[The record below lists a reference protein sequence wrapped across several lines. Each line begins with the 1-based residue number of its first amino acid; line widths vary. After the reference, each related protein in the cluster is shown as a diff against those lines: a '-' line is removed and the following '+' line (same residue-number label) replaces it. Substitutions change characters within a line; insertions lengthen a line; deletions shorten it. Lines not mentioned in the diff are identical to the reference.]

1 MTSAAIDVHFPF
13 IIITYTFIFLCSDIW
28 NLGDYCRKTQKEYEA
43 KGMHCRRSC
52 VPDKILRKNDDGTE
66 SPCAKRMKVSN
77 DPDIYSRSIA
87 FFRAHYTCKDLPK
100 VILHAY
106 AHKQGMDIPKY
117 ATNQEDRLFQTVIT
131 FQDKKYA
138 SSYWEKNKR
147 FAEQGAA
154 LVCLLGIGL
163 VKEEDLIKKGCL
175 LNT

>member
-1 MTSAAIDVHFPF
+1 M
-13 IIITYTFIFLCSDIW
+13 
-28 NLGDYCRKTQKEYEA
+28 GDYCRKIQREYEE

-52 VPDKILRKNDDGTE
+52 VPDKILRQHGNGTDG
-66 SPCAKRMKVSN
+66 PCAKRIKISD
-77 DPDIYSRSIA
+77 DPNIYTKSIA
-87 FFRAHYTCKDLPK
+87 FFRAHYSNKDMPK
-100 VILHAY
+100 VVLHTY
-106 AHKQGMDIPKY
+106 ASKKGLKNPTYVTQ
-117 ATNQEDRLFQTVIT
+117 QEDCLFQTVIT

-163 VKEEDLIKKGCL
+163 VNEEDLIKRGSL